1 VRDAKFFDQVKDTL
15 LYKTT
20 KGEHLTLS
28 EYLAKNEG
36 KLGKK
41 VVYASDPTRQAASI
55 AMYEQKGVDVA
66 VLDALIDLNFVSF
79 IEYSA
84 GVEGLRFARV
94 DADADT
100 FVKDG
105 EPDGDETKAAKEAEE
120 NALLELFKAA
130 TASADIAVQLKTLT
144 DENTPALLVQDEQSR
159 RFSDMGKNYGQSF
172 KMPEKYTLVLNRGN
186 AVVQHLLAAESGDTR
201 ELIAAQLFDLA
212 RMSTRPLEKEEI
224 TAFLSRSTKLLG
236 MIR

>member
-1 VRDAKFFDQVKDTL
+1 MRDAKFFDQVKDTL

-20 KGEHLTLS
+20 KGEHLTLG

-55 AMYEQKGVDVA
+55 AMYEQKDIDVA

-84 GVEGLRFARV
+84 GVEGLTFARV
-94 DADADT
+94 DADATT
-100 FVKDG
+100 FTKEDDVAG
-105 EPDGDETKAAKEAEE
+105 EDAKKAIEADQE
-120 NALLELFKAA
+120 ALKALFKAA
-130 TASADIAVQLKTLT
+130 VSAETLEVKLQTLT
-144 DENTPALLVQDEQSR
+144 DEATPALLVQDEQSR
-159 RFSDMGKNYGQSF
+159 RFSDMSKVYGQDF
-172 KMPEKYTLVLNRGN
+172 KMPEQHTLVLNRAN
-186 AVVQHLLAAESGDTR
+186 IIVQNLLAAEDGEKR
-201 ELIAAQLFDLA
+201 NLIAAQLYDLA

-224 TAFLSRSTKLLG
+224 TAFLTRSNQLLT
-236 MIR
+236 MIK